1 MPSPESGLKSNVS
14 SLKITLIKSP
24 IGTLQRHKDTV
35 RALGLRKI
43 RQTVIRPDNAQMRG
57 MVFAI
62 QHLIQV
68 EEVAAGPEGR
78 AE

>member
-1 MPSPESGLKSNVS
+1 MPSSERGLE
-14 SLKITLIKSP
+14 ITLIKSP
-24 IGTLQRHKDTV
+24 IGYTQRQKDTV

-43 RQTVIRPDNAQMRG
+43 RQTVVRPDNAQMRG

-62 QHLIQV
+62 QHLLAV
-68 EEVAAGPEGR
+68 EEVAAGPEGK

>member
-1 MPSPESGLKSNVS
+1 MAS
-14 SLKITLIKSP
+14 SEGGLKITLVKSP
-24 IGTLQRHKDTV
+24 IGSLQRHKDTV

-43 RQTVIRPDNAQMRG
+43 RQTVIRPDNPQMRG

-62 QHLIQV
+62 QHLVMV
-68 EEVAAGPEGR
+68 EEVEAGPEGR